1 MQRDKYWRLIL
12 GRWVWLHTWRTDIS
26 IMSSHPAHAHNSNDD
41 RRISKN
47 TFRLNEG
54 SRAYNLVSITS
65 WSKHIW
71 DGLGWGRPEFK
82 SEESVLQLTFGKA
95 FQVKSMWILLRE
107 NTVFTPAVKNKKWT
121 KSQEGALWNIL
132 SCQSKMLCQ
141 LCFFF
146 LFFLFCFTAAKQQWS
161 ISKLQCSPCSVTLS
175 LVWIELN

>member
-1 MQRDKYWRLIL
+1 MSLITHLMNRHKYHVITSCSCSPQQRWQ
-12 GRWVWLHTWRTDIS
+12 
-26 IMSSHPAHAHNSNDD
+26 
-41 RRISKN
+41 KN
-47 TFRLNEG
+47 QQKHTFRLNES

-65 WSKHIW
+65 WSKPIW
-71 DGLGWGRPEFK
+71 DRLGWGRPEFK

-132 SCQSKMLCQ
+132 SCQSKMSWPQ
-141 LCFFF
+141 LCF
-146 LFFLFCFTAAKQQWS
+146 FFLFCFTAAKQQWS

-175 LVWIELN
+175 LAWIELN